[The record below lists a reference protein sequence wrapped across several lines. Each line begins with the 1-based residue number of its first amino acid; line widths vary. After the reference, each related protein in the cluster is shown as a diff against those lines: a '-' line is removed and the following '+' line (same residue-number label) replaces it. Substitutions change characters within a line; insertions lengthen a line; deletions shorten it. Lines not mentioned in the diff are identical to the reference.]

1 MPTDALVL
9 VAAVCASLETLD
21 YSLQRLLSKNCERL
35 LRCCLMAKTR
45 LEELLDKLGACKCGC
60 HVEAERIFSKITDP
74 ESTCTA
80 CDCPE
85 TFRRIDSLG
94 S

>member
-1 MPTDALVL
+1 
-9 VAAVCASLETLD
+9 
-21 YSLQRLLSKNCERL
+21 
-35 LRCCLMAKTR
+35 MAKTP
-45 LEELLDKLGACKCGC
+45 LEELLDKLAACKCEC
-60 HVEAERIFSKITDP
+60 HVEAERAFGKITDP
-74 ESTCTA
+74 ESTCNA